1 MLYEMLEGQVRVERA
16 RLLPA
21 TEALEVLEALQASAM
36 YDQRRDSYQL
46 YPDRTLTPFL
56 QKNVIS
62 EGDIASSTLLSQM
75 IKQGM
80 TTIIEQDALGQY
92 HFNGSFQNV
101 DSLRDA
107 LSELQGT
114 DYESLAAME
123 KEDLKAIRA
132 HLSSP

>member
-1 MLYEMLEGQVRVERA
+1 
-16 RLLPA
+16 
-21 TEALEVLEALQASAM
+21 M
-36 YDQRRDSYQL
+36 YDERRESHQL

-75 IKQGM
+75 IDQRV

-92 HFNGSFQNV
+92 HFNGRFQNV

-107 LSELQGT
+107 LGELQGT
-114 DYESLAAME
+114 
-123 KEDLKAIRA
+123 
-132 HLSSP
+132 